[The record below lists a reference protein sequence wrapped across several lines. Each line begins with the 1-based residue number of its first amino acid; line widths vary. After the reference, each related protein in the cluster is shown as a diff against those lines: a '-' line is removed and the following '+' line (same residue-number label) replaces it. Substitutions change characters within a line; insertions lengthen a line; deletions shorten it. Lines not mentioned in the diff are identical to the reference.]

1 MTVSTQVSRNE
12 YTGNGATTQYDFT
25 FRILDKSHLLVQ
37 TLDTSESIVTLTLG
51 TDYTVT
57 GVNRYNG
64 GKVVL
69 TSALPAGYKI
79 SIERSTPVTQEASIR
94 NQGGF
99 FPEIHEDAFDKLTML
114 VQQAYGWWSGLSLRK
129 PSWLAN
135 YYDALNNRIRNL
147 RDPSQAQ
154 DAATKNYVDVQI
166 VDNTNAW
173 KAGDAVLDQKID
185 ANFRRTIRVPEPSV
199 GMLPS
204 ILARKN
210 KLIAC
215 DSNGDPIAVL
225 PESGSASEVLIELAS
240 NEIPGSSL
248 IGLKYHGTIADALV
262 DIYVDALGDFKNMQ
276 DGCTEAILAAV
287 AYWGGR
293 TDSAYVQG
301 QKKYGRIYFANGTYA
316 LEDLPLIAGWDIKL
330 DPFTLIVPHRNAKF
344 AFTTVGTKGVVPG
357 DPTWQRLMYS
367 QISGGVIGDYW
378 KETGNVP
385 VGAGGIN
392 LLNGSY
398 VRLRNI
404 AIRHIRGIAIYGG
417 ELFDSPFENV
427 SVMYCGNA
435 DPNNY
440 APCVLFDNAGG
451 HDATNACKFDKLHLE
466 ANHTG
471 GIWNKCRH
479 MVFNSLKVERD
490 EGTHVFAGCMGIIV
504 NTSTH
509 TFNRDDIP
517 QFLIKD
523 FPSNAA
529 TGESSSDS
537 RSVKFLGP
545 SLISSTTGKGW
556 YFWHTSD
563 AGKFVLEELSADGT
577 GLIFKGKRAIITGG
591 TSYDCGPVLVDAE
604 KDVVVESVSWRAI
617 RKTVAGDGTDDAI
630 IFRGANCK
638 AVGNDFTG
646 QPVDS
651 ASLAIPNGAFINSV
665 ASADSV
671 ITDNTVGG
679 YRQYG
684 IRAAINQ
691 KVRDNKIN
699 LDNNHI
705 GSLTNQSRS
714 NSTLVIDNT
723 TGFGLGTVNQSAP
736 VLAAGATQELTI
748 VGGCTDLHI
757 RVISGTT
764 AAAAK
769 VLADSSIAG
778 LGVYSQLNPSLLSFS
793 AGTPGDGMVHITKPL
808 SGYSITVANY
818 TAGNVTVVIT
828 RISAMTTQ

>member
-1 MTVSTQVSRNE
+1 MAEVPLPTPTQVPVPSTDIRNAVFAGAKLDE
-12 YTGNGATTQYDFT
+12 EVTGTGEFYTDRLGVKRLTNTGRNNQFDAAQLDRANRFEQFLLSSGYVFLGDYEDGPFQFSARNQYIRYNNQYYRLNAATDVGFT
-25 FRILDKSHLLVQ
+25 
-37 TLDTSESIVTLTLG
+37 TTG
-51 TDYTVT
+51 TDATSFVNDVT
-57 GVNRYNG
+57 HF
-64 GKVVL
+64 VL
-69 TSALPAGYKI
+69 MDGDT
-79 SIERSTPVTQEASIR
+79 
-94 NQGGF
+94 
-99 FPEIHEDAFDKLTML
+99 
-114 VQQAYGWWSGLSLRK
+114 LRQ
-129 PSWLAN
+129 
-135 YYDALNNRIRNL
+135 NL
-147 RDPSQAQ
+147 
-154 DAATKNYVDVQI
+154 
-166 VDNTNAW
+166 
-173 KAGDAVLDQKID
+173 G
-185 ANFRRTIRVPEPSV
+185 
-199 GMLPS
+199 
-204 ILARKN
+204 
-210 KLIAC
+210 
-215 DSNGDPIAVL
+215 
-225 PESGSASEVLIELAS
+225 S
-240 NEIPGSSL
+240 NELPGTGIVS
-248 IGLKYHGTIADALV
+248 LKYSGTVADALV

-287 AYWGGR
+287 AHWGGR

-301 QKKYGRIYFANGTYA
+301 QKKYGRIHFPNGTYA
-316 LEDLPLIAGWDIKL
+316 LEDLPFIAGWDYEL
-330 DPFTLIVPHRNAKF
+330 EPFTLIVPHRNAKF

-451 HDATNACKFDKLHLE
+451 HDATNACKFDRLHLE

-479 MVFNSLKVERD
+479 MIFNSMKVERD
-490 EGTHVFAGCMGIIV
+490 EGTHVLAGCLGMTFMAPGL
-504 NTSTH
+504 
-509 TFNRDDIP
+509 TFNRNDIP

-523 FPSNAA
+523 FAKDDTTAQAA
-529 TGESSSDS
+529 SDS
-537 RSVKFLGP
+537 RGVIFEAP
-545 SLISSTTGKGW
+545 NCISSSAGNGW
-556 YFWHTSD
+556 YFWHTSN
-563 AGKFVLEELSADGT
+563 AAPMEISNLFGNGT
-577 GLIFKGKRAIITGG
+577 GLIFKGKNATIHGG
-591 TSYDCGPVLVDAE
+591 TTYDCGPVLVDAE
-604 KDVVVESVSWRAI
+604 KDVSVHLVKWRAI
-617 RKTVAGDGTDDAI
+617 KKPAVGDGTDDAI
-630 IFRGANCK
+630 ILRGANCK
-638 AVGNDFTG
+638 VEQCDFAG

-651 ASLAIPNGAFINSV
+651 ASLTIPNGAFINSV

-671 ITDNTVGG
+671 IVGNTVGG

-778 LGVYSQLNPSLLSFS
+778 LGVYSQLNPVLLSFS
-793 AGTPGDGMVHITKPL
+793 AGSPGDGMVHITKPL
-808 SGYSITVANY
+808 SGASITVANY
-818 TAGNVTVVIT
+818 TAGNVTVIIT
-828 RISAMTTQ
+828 RTNVMPA

>member
-1 MTVSTQVSRNE
+1 MSTYKTKNPLGSAAVKDLYDNAENVDKFVNDRTKEELEDRLGVLRKTWHGMEMIFSRFID
-12 YTGNGATTQYDFT
+12 YITGRGEQAVAAIGWQELGNWAVGLAVDNRQ
-25 FRILDKSHLLVQ
+25 Q
-37 TLDTSESIVTLTLG
+37 IV
-51 TDYTVT
+51 Y
-57 GVNRYNG
+57 YNG
-64 GKVVL
+64 SWYKYLGELEHVIAGDSPENDGGVWSAANPTGK
-69 TSALPAGYKI
+69 
-79 SIERSTPVTQEASIR
+79 
-94 NQGGF
+94 
-99 FPEIHEDAFDKLTML
+99 
-114 VQQAYGWWSGLSLRK
+114 WSNIG
-129 PSWLAN
+129 
-135 YYDALNNRIRNL
+135 
-147 RDPSQAQ
+147 
-154 DAATKNYVDVQI
+154 DAA
-166 VDNTNAW
+166 
-173 KAGDAVLDQKID
+173 L
-185 ANFRRTIRVPEPSV
+185 R
-199 GMLPS
+199 
-204 ILARKN
+204 
-210 KLIAC
+210 
-215 DSNGDPIAVL
+215 SNLG
-225 PESGSASEVLIELAS
+225 S
-240 NEIPGSSL
+240 NELPGTGIVS
-248 IGLKYHGTIADALV
+248 LKYSGTVADALV

-276 DGCTEAILAAV
+276 DGCTEAILKAV
-287 AYWGGR
+287 AHWGGR

-301 QKKYGRIYFANGTYA
+301 QKKYGRIHFPNGTYA
-316 LEDLPLIAGWDIKL
+316 LEDLPFIAGWDYEL
-330 DPFTLIVPHRNAKF
+330 EPFTLIVPHRNAKF

-451 HDATNACKFDKLHLE
+451 HDATNACKFDRLHLE

-479 MVFNSLKVERD
+479 MIFNSMKVERD
-490 EGTHVFAGCMGIIV
+490 EGTHVLAGCLGM
-504 NTSTH
+504 
-509 TFNRDDIP
+509 TFMAPGLTYNRNDIP

-523 FPSNAA
+523 FAKDDTTAQAA
-529 TGESSSDS
+529 SDS
-537 RSVKFLGP
+537 RGVIFEAP
-545 SLISSTTGKGW
+545 NCISSSAGNGW
-556 YFWHTSD
+556 YFWHTSN
-563 AGKFVLEELSADGT
+563 AAPMEISNLFGNGT
-577 GLIFKGKRAIITGG
+577 GLIFKGKNATIHGG
-591 TSYDCGPVLVDAE
+591 TTYDCGPVLVDAE
-604 KDVVVESVSWRAI
+604 KDVSVHLVKWRAI
-617 RKTVAGDGTDDAI
+617 KKPAVGDGTDDAI
-630 IFRGANCK
+630 ILRGANCK
-638 AVGNDFTG
+638 VEQCDFAG

-671 ITDNTVGG
+671 IVGNTVGG

-684 IRAAINQ
+684 IRSAVNQ

-736 VLAAGATQELTI
+736 VIAAGATQELTI

>member
-1 MTVSTQVSRNE
+1 MSTYKTKNPLGSAAVKDLYDNAENVDKFVNDRTKEELEDRLGVLRKTWHGMEMIFSRFID
-12 YTGNGATTQYDFT
+12 YITGRGEQAVAAIGWQELGNWAVGLAVDNRQ
-25 FRILDKSHLLVQ
+25 Q
-37 TLDTSESIVTLTLG
+37 IV
-51 TDYTVT
+51 Y
-57 GVNRYNG
+57 YNG
-64 GKVVL
+64 SWYKYLGELEHVIAGDSPENDGGVWSAANPTGK
-69 TSALPAGYKI
+69 
-79 SIERSTPVTQEASIR
+79 
-94 NQGGF
+94 
-99 FPEIHEDAFDKLTML
+99 
-114 VQQAYGWWSGLSLRK
+114 WSNIG
-129 PSWLAN
+129 
-135 YYDALNNRIRNL
+135 
-147 RDPSQAQ
+147 
-154 DAATKNYVDVQI
+154 DAA
-166 VDNTNAW
+166 
-173 KAGDAVLDQKID
+173 L
-185 ANFRRTIRVPEPSV
+185 R
-199 GMLPS
+199 
-204 ILARKN
+204 
-210 KLIAC
+210 
-215 DSNGDPIAVL
+215 SNLG
-225 PESGSASEVLIELAS
+225 S
-240 NEIPGSSL
+240 NELPGTGIVS
-248 IGLKYHGTIADALV
+248 LKYSGTVADALV

-276 DGCTEAILAAV
+276 DGCTEAILKAV
-287 AYWGGR
+287 AHWGGR

-301 QKKYGRIYFANGTYA
+301 QKKYGRIHFPNGTYA
-316 LEDLPLIAGWDIKL
+316 LEDLPFIAGWDYEL
-330 DPFTLIVPHRNAKF
+330 EPFTLIVPHRNAKF

-451 HDATNACKFDKLHLE
+451 HDATNACKFDRLHLE

-479 MVFNSLKVERD
+479 MIFNSMKVERD
-490 EGTHVFAGCMGIIV
+490 EGTHVLAGCLGMTFMAPGL
-504 NTSTH
+504 
-509 TFNRDDIP
+509 TFNRNDIP

-523 FPSNAA
+523 FAKDDTTAQAA
-529 TGESSSDS
+529 SDS
-537 RSVKFLGP
+537 RGVIFEAP
-545 SLISSTTGKGW
+545 NCISSSAGNGW
-556 YFWHTSD
+556 YFWHTSN
-563 AGKFVLEELSADGT
+563 AAPMEISNLFGNGT
-577 GLIFKGKRAIITGG
+577 GLIFKGKNAIIHGG
-591 TSYDCGPVLVDAE
+591 TTYDCGPVLVDAE
-604 KDVVVESVSWRAI
+604 KDVSVHLVKWRAI
-617 RKTVAGDGTDDAI
+617 KKPAVGDGTDDAI
-630 IFRGANCK
+630 IMRGANCK
-638 AVGNDFTG
+638 VEQCDFAG

-671 ITDNTVGG
+671 IVGNTVGG

-684 IRAAINQ
+684 IRSAVNQ

-736 VLAAGATQELTI
+736 VIAAGATQELTI

-818 TAGNVTVVIT
+818 TSGNVTVVIT

>member
-1 MTVSTQVSRNE
+1 MTR
-12 YTGNGATTQYDFT
+12 
-25 FRILDKSHLLVQ
+25 
-37 TLDTSESIVTLTLG
+37 
-51 TDYTVT
+51 
-57 GVNRYNG
+57 
-64 GKVVL
+64 
-69 TSALPAGYKI
+69 
-79 SIERSTPVTQEASIR
+79 
-94 NQGGF
+94 
-99 FPEIHEDAFDKLTML
+99 
-114 VQQAYGWWSGLSLRK
+114 
-129 PSWLAN
+129 
-135 YYDALNNRIRNL
+135 
-147 RDPSQAQ
+147 
-154 DAATKNYVDVQI
+154 
-166 VDNTNAW
+166 
-173 KAGDAVLDQKID
+173 
-185 ANFRRTIRVPEPSV
+185 
-199 GMLPS
+199 
-204 ILARKN
+204 
-210 KLIAC
+210 
-215 DSNGDPIAVL
+215 L
-225 PESGSASEVLIELAS
+225 PESSQWEEEIELISRRERVSGGLDGVANRPLKKLANRTRYLKDQADKS
-240 NEIPGSSL
+240 DTSIAEKVSAVKTFDEGATLESAREEIIYGAYRLVWTGIFPKTVPVGSSPESTGG
-248 IGLKYHGTIADALV
+248 IGAGKWAYTSDAPIRRDLSSNDPKYGCVMTALPYSGTVADALQY
-262 DIYVDALGDFKNMQ
+262 IYVGALGKFNNRE
-276 DGCTEAILAAV
+276 DGCTAAILQRQEKLGAPATSIFV
-287 AYWGGR
+287 EG
-293 TDSAYVQG
+293 
-301 QKKYGRIYFANGTYA
+301 KKFYGVVEFPNGTFA
-316 LEDLPLIAGWDIKL
+316 LEDLPLKSGWLYKL
-330 DPFTLIVPHRNAKF
+330 NPFTRIVPHRNAKF

-357 DPTWQRLMYS
+357 DPTWERLMYCE
-367 QISGGVIGDYW
+367 ISGGVIGDFW
-378 KETGNVP
+378 KETGDVP
-385 VGAGGIN
+385 RGAGGIN

-404 AIRHIRGIAIYGG
+404 AIRHLRGIAIYGG

-427 SVMYCGNA
+427 SVMYCGND

-451 HDATNACKFDKLHLE
+451 HDATNACKFDSLHLE

-490 EGTHVFAGCMGIIV
+490 EGTHIFSGCMGIIV

-509 TFNRDDIP
+509 TFNRNDIP

-529 TGESSSDS
+529 TGEKASDS

-563 AGKFVLEELSADGT
+563 AGKFVLEEVSADGT

>member
-1 MTVSTQVSRNE
+1 MT
-12 YTGNGATTQYDFT
+12 
-25 FRILDKSHLLVQ
+25 
-37 TLDTSESIVTLTLG
+37 
-51 TDYTVT
+51 
-57 GVNRYNG
+57 
-64 GKVVL
+64 
-69 TSALPAGYKI
+69 ALPY
-79 SIERSTPVTQEASIR
+79 
-94 NQGGF
+94 
-99 FPEIHEDAFDKLTML
+99 
-114 VQQAYGWWSGLSLRK
+114 SG
-129 PSWLAN
+129 
-135 YYDALNNRIRNL
+135 
-147 RDPSQAQ
+147 
-154 DAATKNYVDVQI
+154 TV
-166 VDNTNAW
+166 
-173 KAGDAVLDQKID
+173 
-185 ANFRRTIRVPEPSV
+185 
-199 GMLPS
+199 
-204 ILARKN
+204 
-210 KLIAC
+210 
-215 DSNGDPIAVL
+215 
-225 PESGSASEVLIELAS
+225 
-240 NEIPGSSL
+240 
-248 IGLKYHGTIADALV
+248 ADALQY
-262 DIYVDALGDFKNMQ
+262 IYVNALGKFNNRE
-276 DGCTEAILAAV
+276 DGCTEAILERQRLLGAPTTSIFV
-287 AYWGGR
+287 EG
-293 TDSAYVQG
+293 
-301 QKKYGRIYFANGTYA
+301 KKFYGVVEFPNGTFA
-316 LEDLPLIAGWDIKL
+316 LEDLPLKSGWLYKL
-330 DPFTLIVPHRNAKF
+330 NPFTRIVPHRNAKF

-357 DPTWQRLMYS
+357 DPTWERLMYCE
-367 QISGGVIGDYW
+367 ISGGVIGDFW
-378 KETGNVP
+378 KETGDVR
-385 VGAGGIN
+385 GAGGIN

-398 VRLRNI
+398 VRLRNV
-404 AIRHIRGIAIYGG
+404 AIRHVRGTAIYGG

-427 SVMYCGNA
+427 SVMYCGND

-451 HDATNACKFDKLHLE
+451 HDATNACKFDSLHLE

-509 TFNRDDIP
+509 TFNRNDIP

-529 TGESSSDS
+529 TGERSSDS

-545 SLISSTTGKGW
+545 SLISSSTGKGW
-556 YFWHTSD
+556 YFQHTSD
-563 AGKFVLEELSADGT
+563 AGKLVLEEVSADGT

-651 ASLAIPNGAFINSV
+651 TSLAIPNGAFINSV

-684 IRAAINQ
+684 IRAAVNQ
-691 KVRDNKIN
+691 KLRDNKIN

-736 VLAAGATQELTI
+736 VLAAGATQELAI
-748 VGGCTDLHI
+748 VGDARTFP
-757 RVISGTT
+757 SG
-764 AAAAK
+764 
-769 VLADSSIAG
+769 
-778 LGVYSQLNPSLLSFS
+778 
-793 AGTPGDGMVHITKPL
+793 
-808 SGYSITVANY
+808 
-818 TAGNVTVVIT
+818 
-828 RISAMTTQ
+828 

>member
-1 MTVSTQVSRNE
+1 MANIEKLGSSSPEVLLKN
-12 YTGNGATTQYDFT
+12 ATN
-25 FRILDKSHLLVQ
+25 LDKLVNGRE
-37 TLDTSESIVTLTLG
+37 SESLPDRFGVLRKTWHGMEMIFSRFIDYITGRGEQAVAAIGWQELGNWAVGLAVDNRQQIV
-51 TDYTVT
+51 Y
-57 GVNRYNG
+57 YNG
-64 GKVVL
+64 SWYKYLGELEHFIAGDSPENDGGVWSAANPTGK
-69 TSALPAGYKI
+69 
-79 SIERSTPVTQEASIR
+79 
-94 NQGGF
+94 
-99 FPEIHEDAFDKLTML
+99 
-114 VQQAYGWWSGLSLRK
+114 WSNIG
-129 PSWLAN
+129 
-135 YYDALNNRIRNL
+135 
-147 RDPSQAQ
+147 
-154 DAATKNYVDVQI
+154 DAA
-166 VDNTNAW
+166 
-173 KAGDAVLDQKID
+173 L
-185 ANFRRTIRVPEPSV
+185 R
-199 GMLPS
+199 
-204 ILARKN
+204 
-210 KLIAC
+210 
-215 DSNGDPIAVL
+215 SNLG
-225 PESGSASEVLIELAS
+225 S
-240 NEIPGSSL
+240 NELPGTGIVS
-248 IGLKYHGTIADALV
+248 LKYSGTVADALV

-276 DGCTEAILAAV
+276 DGCTEAILKAV
-287 AYWGGR
+287 AHWGGR

-301 QKKYGRIYFANGTYA
+301 QKKYGRIHFPNGTYA
-316 LEDLPLIAGWDIKL
+316 LEDLPFIAGWDYEL
-330 DPFTLIVPHRNAKF
+330 EPFTLIVPHRNAKF

-451 HDATNACKFDKLHLE
+451 HDATNACKFDRLHLE

-479 MVFNSLKVERD
+479 MIFNSMKVERD
-490 EGTHVFAGCMGIIV
+490 EGTHVLAGCLGMTFMAPGL
-504 NTSTH
+504 
-509 TFNRDDIP
+509 TFNRNDIP

-523 FPSNAA
+523 FAKDDTTAQAA
-529 TGESSSDS
+529 SDS
-537 RSVKFLGP
+537 RGVIFEAP
-545 SLISSTTGKGW
+545 NCISSSAGNGW
-556 YFWHTSD
+556 YFWHTSN
-563 AGKFVLEELSADGT
+563 AAPMEISNLFGNGT
-577 GLIFKGKRAIITGG
+577 GLIFKGKNATIHGG
-591 TSYDCGPVLVDAE
+591 TTYDCGPVLVDAE
-604 KDVVVESVSWRAI
+604 KDVSVHLVKWRAI
-617 RKTVAGDGTDDAI
+617 KKPAVGDGTDDAI
-630 IFRGANCK
+630 ILRGANCK
-638 AVGNDFTG
+638 VEQCDFAG

-671 ITDNTVGG
+671 IVGNTVGG

-684 IRAAINQ
+684 IRSAVNQ

-736 VLAAGATQELTI
+736 VIAAGATQELTI

-818 TAGNVTVVIT
+818 TSGNVTVVIT

>member
-1 MTVSTQVSRNE
+1 MST
-12 YTGNGATTQYDFT
+12 YKTGNPLGSAAVKDLFDNAENLDFALNSLTALIWTDRLGKVRPSFFGMETSFLSQMASQESRFTSQLADQDTRFDTFIASSGYD
-25 FRILDKSHLLVQ
+25 
-37 TLDTSESIVTLTLG
+37 IVG
-51 TDYTVT
+51 DYTVGT
-57 GVNRYNG
+57 IPEGNPLTITEYNQLIRYNNE
-64 GKVVL
+64 L
-69 TSALPAGYKI
+69 Y
-79 SIERSTPVTQEASIR
+79 
-94 NQGGF
+94 
-99 FPEIHEDAFDKLTML
+99 KLT
-114 VQQAYGWWSGLSLRK
+114 AATDIPFTASGKTDETWTATDSAHFV
-129 PSWLAN
+129 SVG
-135 YYDALNNRIRNL
+135 
-147 RDPSQAQ
+147 
-154 DAATKNYVDVQI
+154 DAALRQNL
-166 VDNTNAW
+166 
-173 KAGDAVLDQKID
+173 G
-185 ANFRRTIRVPEPSV
+185 
-199 GMLPS
+199 
-204 ILARKN
+204 
-210 KLIAC
+210 
-215 DSNGDPIAVL
+215 
-225 PESGSASEVLIELAS
+225 S
-240 NEIPGSSL
+240 NELPGTGIVS
-248 IGLKYHGTIADALV
+248 LKYSGTVADALV
-262 DIYVDALGDFKNMQ
+262 DIYVDALGDFKNIQ

-293 TDSAYVQG
+293 TDSAYVEG
-301 QKKYGRIYFANGTYA
+301 QKKYGRIYFSNGTYA
-316 LEDLPLIAGWDIKL
+316 LEDLPIIAGWDIKL

-451 HDATNACKFDKLHLE
+451 HDATNACKFDRLHLE

-479 MVFNSLKVERD
+479 MIFNSMKVERD
-490 EGTHVFAGCMGIIV
+490 EGTHVLAGCLGMTFMAPGL
-504 NTSTH
+504 
-509 TFNRDDIP
+509 TFNRNDIP

-523 FPSNAA
+523 FAKDDTTEQAASDSRGVIFESPSCISSSAGNGWYFYHTSNAA
-529 TGESSSDS
+529 PME
-537 RSVKFLGP
+537 
-545 SLISSTTGKGW
+545 ISNLFGN
-556 YFWHTSD
+556 
-563 AGKFVLEELSADGT
+563 GT
-577 GLIFKGKRAIITGG
+577 GLIFKGKNATIHGG
-591 TSYDCGPVLVDAE
+591 TTYDCGPVLVDAE
-604 KDVVVESVSWRAI
+604 KDVAVYLVKWRAI
-617 RKTVAGDGTDDAI
+617 KKTAVGDGTDDAI
-630 IFRGANCK
+630 ILRGANCK
-638 AVGNDFTG
+638 VVSCDFTG

-651 ASLAIPNGAFINSV
+651 ASLAIPNGAFINT
-665 ASADSV
+665 AATADSV
-671 ITDNTVGG
+671 VTDNTVGG

-684 IRAAINQ
+684 IRASLNQ

-705 GSLTNQSRS
+705 GSLTNQARS

-736 VLAAGATQELTI
+736 VMAAGATQELTI

>member
-1 MTVSTQVSRNE
+1 MANIEKLGSSSPEVLLKN
-12 YTGNGATTQYDFT
+12 ATN
-25 FRILDKSHLLVQ
+25 LDKLVNGRE
-37 TLDTSESIVTLTLG
+37 SESLPDRFGVLRKTWHGMEMIFSRFIDYITGRGEQAVAAIGWQELGNWAVGLAVDNRQQIV
-51 TDYTVT
+51 Y
-57 GVNRYNG
+57 YNG
-64 GKVVL
+64 SWYKYLGELEHVIAGDSPENDGGVWSAANPTGK
-69 TSALPAGYKI
+69 
-79 SIERSTPVTQEASIR
+79 
-94 NQGGF
+94 
-99 FPEIHEDAFDKLTML
+99 
-114 VQQAYGWWSGLSLRK
+114 WSNIG
-129 PSWLAN
+129 
-135 YYDALNNRIRNL
+135 
-147 RDPSQAQ
+147 
-154 DAATKNYVDVQI
+154 DAA
-166 VDNTNAW
+166 
-173 KAGDAVLDQKID
+173 L
-185 ANFRRTIRVPEPSV
+185 R
-199 GMLPS
+199 
-204 ILARKN
+204 
-210 KLIAC
+210 
-215 DSNGDPIAVL
+215 SNLG
-225 PESGSASEVLIELAS
+225 S
-240 NEIPGSSL
+240 NELPGTGIVS
-248 IGLKYHGTIADALV
+248 LKYSGTVADALV

-276 DGCTEAILAAV
+276 DGCTEAILKAV
-287 AYWGGR
+287 AHWGGR

-301 QKKYGRIYFANGTYA
+301 QKKYGRIHFPNGTYA
-316 LEDLPLIAGWDIKL
+316 LEDLPFIAGWDYEL
-330 DPFTLIVPHRNAKF
+330 EPFTLIVPHRNAKF

-451 HDATNACKFDKLHLE
+451 HDATNACKFDRLHLE

-479 MVFNSLKVERD
+479 MIFNSMKVERD
-490 EGTHVFAGCMGIIV
+490 EGTHVLAGCLGMTFMAPGL
-504 NTSTH
+504 
-509 TFNRDDIP
+509 TFNRNDIP

-523 FPSNAA
+523 FAKDDTTAQAA
-529 TGESSSDS
+529 SDS
-537 RSVKFLGP
+537 RGVIFEAP
-545 SLISSTTGKGW
+545 NCISSSAGNGW
-556 YFWHTSD
+556 YFWHTSN
-563 AGKFVLEELSADGT
+563 AAPMEISNLFGNGT
-577 GLIFKGKRAIITGG
+577 GLIFKGKNATIHGG
-591 TSYDCGPVLVDAE
+591 TTYDCGPVLVDAE
-604 KDVVVESVSWRAI
+604 KDVSVHLVKWRAI
-617 RKTVAGDGTDDAI
+617 KKPAVGDGTDDAI
-630 IFRGANCK
+630 ILRGANCK
-638 AVGNDFTG
+638 VEQCDFAG

-671 ITDNTVGG
+671 IVGNTVGG

-684 IRAAINQ
+684 IRSAVNQ

-736 VLAAGATQELTI
+736 VIAAGATQELTI

-818 TAGNVTVVIT
+818 TSGNVTVVIT

>member
-1 MTVSTQVSRNE
+1 MAEVPLPTPTQVPVPSTDIRNAVFAGAKLDE
-12 YTGNGATTQYDFT
+12 EVTGTGEFYTDRLGVKRLTNTGRNNQFEAAQLDRANRFEQFLLSSGYVFLGDYEDGPFQFSARNQYIRYDNQYYRLNAVTDVGYTTT
-25 FRILDKSHLLVQ
+25 
-37 TLDTSESIVTLTLG
+37 G
-51 TDYTVT
+51 TDATSFANDVT
-57 GVNRYNG
+57 HF
-64 GKVVL
+64 VL
-69 TSALPAGYKI
+69 MDGDT
-79 SIERSTPVTQEASIR
+79 
-94 NQGGF
+94 
-99 FPEIHEDAFDKLTML
+99 
-114 VQQAYGWWSGLSLRK
+114 LRQ
-129 PSWLAN
+129 
-135 YYDALNNRIRNL
+135 NL
-147 RDPSQAQ
+147 
-154 DAATKNYVDVQI
+154 
-166 VDNTNAW
+166 
-173 KAGDAVLDQKID
+173 G
-185 ANFRRTIRVPEPSV
+185 
-199 GMLPS
+199 
-204 ILARKN
+204 
-210 KLIAC
+210 
-215 DSNGDPIAVL
+215 
-225 PESGSASEVLIELAS
+225 S
-240 NEIPGSSL
+240 NELPGTGIVS
-248 IGLKYHGTIADALV
+248 LKYSGTVADALV

-301 QKKYGRIYFANGTYA
+301 QKKYGRIHFPNGTYA
-316 LEDLPLIAGWDIKL
+316 LEDLPFIAGWDYEL
-330 DPFTLIVPHRNAKF
+330 EPFTLIVPHRNAKF

-451 HDATNACKFDKLHLE
+451 HDATNACKFDRLHLE

-479 MVFNSLKVERD
+479 MIFNSMKVERD
-490 EGTHVFAGCMGIIV
+490 EGTHVLAGCLGMTFMAPGL
-504 NTSTH
+504 
-509 TFNRDDIP
+509 TFNRNDIP

-523 FPSNAA
+523 FAKDDTTAQAA
-529 TGESSSDS
+529 SDS
-537 RSVKFLGP
+537 RGVIFEAP
-545 SLISSTTGKGW
+545 NCISSSAGNGW
-556 YFWHTSD
+556 YFWHTSN
-563 AGKFVLEELSADGT
+563 AAPMEISNLFGNGT
-577 GLIFKGKRAIITGG
+577 GLIFKGKNATIHGG
-591 TSYDCGPVLVDAE
+591 TTYDCGPVLVDAE
-604 KDVVVESVSWRAI
+604 KDVSVHLVKWRAI
-617 RKTVAGDGTDDAI
+617 KKPAVGDGTDDAI
-630 IFRGANCK
+630 ILRGANCK
-638 AVGNDFTG
+638 VEQCDFAG

-671 ITDNTVGG
+671 IVGNTVGG

-684 IRAAINQ
+684 IRSAVNQ

-736 VLAAGATQELTI
+736 VIAAGATQELTI

>member
-1 MTVSTQVSRNE
+1 M
-12 YTGNGATTQYDFT
+12 
-25 FRILDKSHLLVQ
+25 
-37 TLDTSESIVTLTLG
+37 
-51 TDYTVT
+51 
-57 GVNRYNG
+57 
-64 GKVVL
+64 
-69 TSALPAGYKI
+69 
-79 SIERSTPVTQEASIR
+79 
-94 NQGGF
+94 
-99 FPEIHEDAFDKLTML
+99 
-114 VQQAYGWWSGLSLRK
+114 
-129 PSWLAN
+129 
-135 YYDALNNRIRNL
+135 
-147 RDPSQAQ
+147 
-154 DAATKNYVDVQI
+154 
-166 VDNTNAW
+166 
-173 KAGDAVLDQKID
+173 
-185 ANFRRTIRVPEPSV
+185 
-199 GMLPS
+199 
-204 ILARKN
+204 
-210 KLIAC
+210 
-215 DSNGDPIAVL
+215 
-225 PESGSASEVLIELAS
+225 
-240 NEIPGSSL
+240 
-248 IGLKYHGTIADALV
+248 V

-276 DGCTEAILAAV
+276 DGCTEAILKAV
-287 AYWGGR
+287 AHWGGR

-301 QKKYGRIYFANGTYA
+301 QKKYGRIHFPNGTYA
-316 LEDLPLIAGWDIKL
+316 LEDLPFIAGWDYEL
-330 DPFTLIVPHRNAKF
+330 EPFTLIVPHRNAKF

-451 HDATNACKFDKLHLE
+451 HDATNACKFDRLHLE

-479 MVFNSLKVERD
+479 MIFNSMKVERD
-490 EGTHVFAGCMGIIV
+490 EGTHVLAGCLGMTFMAPGL
-504 NTSTH
+504 
-509 TFNRDDIP
+509 TFNRNDIP

-523 FPSNAA
+523 FAKDDTTAQAA
-529 TGESSSDS
+529 SDS
-537 RSVKFLGP
+537 RGVIFEAP
-545 SLISSTTGKGW
+545 NCISSSAGNGW
-556 YFWHTSD
+556 YFWHTSN
-563 AGKFVLEELSADGT
+563 AAPMEISNLFGNGT
-577 GLIFKGKRAIITGG
+577 GLIFKGKNATIHGG
-591 TSYDCGPVLVDAE
+591 TTYDCGPVLVDAE
-604 KDVVVESVSWRAI
+604 KDVSVHLVKWRAI
-617 RKTVAGDGTDDAI
+617 KKPAVGDGTDDAI
-630 IFRGANCK
+630 ILRGANCK
-638 AVGNDFTG
+638 VEQCDFAG

-671 ITDNTVGG
+671 IVGNTVGG

-684 IRAAINQ
+684 IRSAVNQ

-723 TGFGLGTVNQSAP
+723 AGFGLGTVNQSAP
-736 VLAAGATQELTI
+736 VIAAGATQELTI

-818 TAGNVTVVIT
+818 TSGNVTVVIT

>member
-1 MTVSTQVSRNE
+1 MSTYKTKNPLGSAAVKDLYDNAENVDKFVNDRTKEELEDRLGVLRKTWHGMEMIFSRFID
-12 YTGNGATTQYDFT
+12 YITGRGEQAVAAIGWQELGNWAVGLAVDNRQ
-25 FRILDKSHLLVQ
+25 Q
-37 TLDTSESIVTLTLG
+37 IV
-51 TDYTVT
+51 Y
-57 GVNRYNG
+57 YNG
-64 GKVVL
+64 SWYKYLGELEHVIAGDSPENDGGVWSAANPTGK
-69 TSALPAGYKI
+69 
-79 SIERSTPVTQEASIR
+79 
-94 NQGGF
+94 
-99 FPEIHEDAFDKLTML
+99 
-114 VQQAYGWWSGLSLRK
+114 WSNIG
-129 PSWLAN
+129 
-135 YYDALNNRIRNL
+135 
-147 RDPSQAQ
+147 
-154 DAATKNYVDVQI
+154 DAA
-166 VDNTNAW
+166 
-173 KAGDAVLDQKID
+173 L
-185 ANFRRTIRVPEPSV
+185 R
-199 GMLPS
+199 
-204 ILARKN
+204 
-210 KLIAC
+210 
-215 DSNGDPIAVL
+215 SNLG
-225 PESGSASEVLIELAS
+225 S
-240 NEIPGSSL
+240 NELPGTGIVS
-248 IGLKYHGTIADALV
+248 LKYSGTVADALV

-276 DGCTEAILAAV
+276 DGCTEAILKAV
-287 AYWGGR
+287 AHWGGR

-301 QKKYGRIYFANGTYA
+301 QKKYGRIHFPNGTYA
-316 LEDLPLIAGWDIKL
+316 LEDLPFIAGWDYEL
-330 DPFTLIVPHRNAKF
+330 EPFTLIVPHRNAKF

-451 HDATNACKFDKLHLE
+451 HDATNACKFDRLHLE

-479 MVFNSLKVERD
+479 MIFNSMKVERD
-490 EGTHVFAGCMGIIV
+490 EGTHVLAGCLGMTFMAPGL
-504 NTSTH
+504 
-509 TFNRDDIP
+509 TFNRNDIP

-523 FPSNAA
+523 FAKDDTTAQAA
-529 TGESSSDS
+529 SDS
-537 RSVKFLGP
+537 RGVIFEAP
-545 SLISSTTGKGW
+545 NCISSSAGNGW
-556 YFWHTSD
+556 YFWHTSN
-563 AGKFVLEELSADGT
+563 AAPMEISNLFGNGT
-577 GLIFKGKRAIITGG
+577 GLIFKGKNATIHGG
-591 TSYDCGPVLVDAE
+591 TTYDCGPVLVDAE
-604 KDVVVESVSWRAI
+604 KDVSVHLVKWRAI
-617 RKTVAGDGTDDAI
+617 KKPAVGDGTDDAI
-630 IFRGANCK
+630 ILRGANCK
-638 AVGNDFTG
+638 VEQCDFAG

-671 ITDNTVGG
+671 IVGNTVGG

-684 IRAAINQ
+684 IRSAVNQ

-736 VLAAGATQELTI
+736 VIAAGATQELTI

>member
-1 MTVSTQVSRNE
+1 MSTYKTKNPLGSAAVKDLYDNAENVDKFVNDRTKEELEDRLGVLRKTWHGMEMIFSRFID
-12 YTGNGATTQYDFT
+12 YITGRGEQAVAAIGWQELGNWAVGLAVDNRQ
-25 FRILDKSHLLVQ
+25 Q
-37 TLDTSESIVTLTLG
+37 IV
-51 TDYTVT
+51 Y
-57 GVNRYNG
+57 YNG
-64 GKVVL
+64 SWYKYLGELEHVIAGDSPENDGGVWSAANPTGK
-69 TSALPAGYKI
+69 
-79 SIERSTPVTQEASIR
+79 
-94 NQGGF
+94 
-99 FPEIHEDAFDKLTML
+99 
-114 VQQAYGWWSGLSLRK
+114 WSNIG
-129 PSWLAN
+129 
-135 YYDALNNRIRNL
+135 
-147 RDPSQAQ
+147 
-154 DAATKNYVDVQI
+154 DAA
-166 VDNTNAW
+166 
-173 KAGDAVLDQKID
+173 L
-185 ANFRRTIRVPEPSV
+185 R
-199 GMLPS
+199 
-204 ILARKN
+204 
-210 KLIAC
+210 
-215 DSNGDPIAVL
+215 SNLG
-225 PESGSASEVLIELAS
+225 S
-240 NEIPGSSL
+240 NELPGTGIVS
-248 IGLKYHGTIADALV
+248 LKYSGTVADALV

-287 AYWGGR
+287 AHWGGR

-301 QKKYGRIYFANGTYA
+301 QKKYGRIHFPNGTYA
-316 LEDLPLIAGWDIKL
+316 LEDLPFIAGWDYEL
-330 DPFTLIVPHRNAKF
+330 EPFTLIVPHRNAKF
-344 AFTTVGTKGVVPG
+344 AFTTIGTKGVVPG

-451 HDATNACKFDKLHLE
+451 HDATNACKFDRLHLE

-479 MVFNSLKVERD
+479 MIFNSMKVERD
-490 EGTHVFAGCMGIIV
+490 EGTHVLAGCLGMTFMAPGL
-504 NTSTH
+504 
-509 TFNRDDIP
+509 TFNRNDIP

-523 FPSNAA
+523 FAKDDTTAQAA
-529 TGESSSDS
+529 SDS
-537 RSVKFLGP
+537 RGVIFEAP
-545 SLISSTTGKGW
+545 NCISSSAGNGW
-556 YFWHTSD
+556 YFWHTSN
-563 AGKFVLEELSADGT
+563 AAPMEISNLFGNGT
-577 GLIFKGKRAIITGG
+577 GLIFKGKNATIHGG
-591 TSYDCGPVLVDAE
+591 TTYDCGPVLVDAE
-604 KDVVVESVSWRAI
+604 KDVSVHLVKWRAI
-617 RKTVAGDGTDDAI
+617 KKPAVGDGTDDAI
-630 IFRGANCK
+630 ILRGANCK
-638 AVGNDFTG
+638 VEQCDFAG

-671 ITDNTVGG
+671 IVGNTVGG

-684 IRAAINQ
+684 IRSAVNQ

-736 VLAAGATQELTI
+736 VIAAGATQELTI

>member
-1 MTVSTQVSRNE
+1 MTR
-12 YTGNGATTQYDFT
+12 
-25 FRILDKSHLLVQ
+25 
-37 TLDTSESIVTLTLG
+37 
-51 TDYTVT
+51 
-57 GVNRYNG
+57 
-64 GKVVL
+64 
-69 TSALPAGYKI
+69 
-79 SIERSTPVTQEASIR
+79 
-94 NQGGF
+94 
-99 FPEIHEDAFDKLTML
+99 
-114 VQQAYGWWSGLSLRK
+114 
-129 PSWLAN
+129 
-135 YYDALNNRIRNL
+135 
-147 RDPSQAQ
+147 
-154 DAATKNYVDVQI
+154 
-166 VDNTNAW
+166 
-173 KAGDAVLDQKID
+173 
-185 ANFRRTIRVPEPSV
+185 
-199 GMLPS
+199 
-204 ILARKN
+204 
-210 KLIAC
+210 
-215 DSNGDPIAVL
+215 L
-225 PESGSASEVLIELAS
+225 PESSQWEEEIELISRRERVSGGLDGVANRPLKKLANRTRYLKDQADKS
-240 NEIPGSSL
+240 DTSIAEKVSAVKTFDEGATLESAREEIIYGAYRLVWTGIFPKTVPVGSSPESTGG
-248 IGLKYHGTIADALV
+248 IGAGKWAYTSDAPIRRDLSSNDPKYGCVMTALPYSGTVADALQY
-262 DIYVDALGDFKNMQ
+262 IYVGALGKFNNRE
-276 DGCTEAILAAV
+276 DGCTAAILQRQEKLGAPATSIFV
-287 AYWGGR
+287 EGKEY
-293 TDSAYVQG
+293 
-301 QKKYGRIYFANGTYA
+301 YGVVEFPNGTFA
-316 LEDLPLIAGWDIKL
+316 LEDLPLKSGWLYKL
-330 DPFTLIVPHRNAKF
+330 NPFTRIVPHRNAKF
-344 AFTTVGTKGVVPG
+344 ALTTVGTKGVVPS
-357 DPTWQRLMYS
+357 DPTWDRLMYCE
-367 QISGGVIGDYW
+367 ISGGVIGDFW
-378 KETGNVP
+378 KETGDVP
-385 VGAGGIN
+385 RGAGGIN

-404 AIRHIRGIAIYGG
+404 AIRHVRGTAIYGG

-427 SVMYCGNA
+427 SVMYCGND
-435 DPNNY
+435 DPTNY

-451 HDATNACKFDKLHLE
+451 HDATNACKFDSLHLE

-509 TFNRDDIP
+509 TFNRNDIP

-529 TGESSSDS
+529 TGEKSSDS

-545 SLISSTTGKGW
+545 SLISSTAGKGW

-563 AGKFVLEELSADGT
+563 AGKFVLEEVSADGT

-684 IRAAINQ
+684 IRAAVNQ
-691 KVRDNKIN
+691 KLRDNKIN
-699 LDNNHI
+699 TDNNHI

-723 TGFGLGTVNQSAP
+723 TGFGIGTVNQSAP

-748 VGGCTDLHI
+748 VGGCTDLLI

-778 LGVYSQLNPSLLSFS
+778 LGVYSQLNPALLSFS
-793 AGTPGDGMVHITKPL
+793 AGSPGDGMVHITKPL
-808 SGYSITVANY
+808 SGYSITIANY

>member
-1 MTVSTQVSRNE
+1 MAEVPLPTPTQVPVPSTDIRNAVFAGAKLDE
-12 YTGNGATTQYDFT
+12 EVTGTGEFYTDRLGVKRLTNTGRNNQFDAAQLDRANRFEQFLLSSGYVFLGDYEDGPFHFSARNQYIRYDNQYYRLNAATDVGFT
-25 FRILDKSHLLVQ
+25 
-37 TLDTSESIVTLTLG
+37 TTG
-51 TDYTVT
+51 TDATSFANDVT
-57 GVNRYNG
+57 HF
-64 GKVVL
+64 VL
-69 TSALPAGYKI
+69 MDGDT
-79 SIERSTPVTQEASIR
+79 
-94 NQGGF
+94 
-99 FPEIHEDAFDKLTML
+99 
-114 VQQAYGWWSGLSLRK
+114 LRQ
-129 PSWLAN
+129 
-135 YYDALNNRIRNL
+135 NL
-147 RDPSQAQ
+147 
-154 DAATKNYVDVQI
+154 
-166 VDNTNAW
+166 
-173 KAGDAVLDQKID
+173 G
-185 ANFRRTIRVPEPSV
+185 
-199 GMLPS
+199 
-204 ILARKN
+204 
-210 KLIAC
+210 
-215 DSNGDPIAVL
+215 
-225 PESGSASEVLIELAS
+225 S
-240 NEIPGSSL
+240 NELPGTGIVS
-248 IGLKYHGTIADALV
+248 LKYSGTVADALV

-276 DGCTEAILAAV
+276 DGCTEAILKAV
-287 AYWGGR
+287 AHWGGR

-301 QKKYGRIYFANGTYA
+301 QKKYGRIHFPNGTYA
-316 LEDLPLIAGWDIKL
+316 LEDLPFIAGWDYEL
-330 DPFTLIVPHRNAKF
+330 EPFTLIVPHRNAKF

-451 HDATNACKFDKLHLE
+451 HDATNACKFDRLHLE

-479 MVFNSLKVERD
+479 MIFNSMKVERD
-490 EGTHVFAGCMGIIV
+490 EGTHVLAGCLGMTFMAPGL
-504 NTSTH
+504 
-509 TFNRDDIP
+509 TFNRNDIP

-523 FPSNAA
+523 FAKDDTTAQAA
-529 TGESSSDS
+529 SDS
-537 RSVKFLGP
+537 RGVIFEAP
-545 SLISSTTGKGW
+545 NCISSSAGNGW
-556 YFWHTSD
+556 YFWHTSN
-563 AGKFVLEELSADGT
+563 AAPMEISNLFGNGT
-577 GLIFKGKRAIITGG
+577 GLIFKGKNATIHGG
-591 TSYDCGPVLVDAE
+591 TTYDCGPVLVDAE
-604 KDVVVESVSWRAI
+604 KDVSVHLVKWRAI
-617 RKTVAGDGTDDAI
+617 KKPAVGDGTDDAI
-630 IFRGANCK
+630 ILRGANCK
-638 AVGNDFTG
+638 VEQCDFAG

-671 ITDNTVGG
+671 IVGNTVGG

-684 IRAAINQ
+684 IRSAVNQ

-736 VLAAGATQELTI
+736 VIAAGATQELTI

-818 TAGNVTVVIT
+818 TSGNVTVVIT

>member
-1 MTVSTQVSRNE
+1 MTR
-12 YTGNGATTQYDFT
+12 
-25 FRILDKSHLLVQ
+25 
-37 TLDTSESIVTLTLG
+37 
-51 TDYTVT
+51 
-57 GVNRYNG
+57 
-64 GKVVL
+64 
-69 TSALPAGYKI
+69 
-79 SIERSTPVTQEASIR
+79 
-94 NQGGF
+94 
-99 FPEIHEDAFDKLTML
+99 
-114 VQQAYGWWSGLSLRK
+114 
-129 PSWLAN
+129 
-135 YYDALNNRIRNL
+135 
-147 RDPSQAQ
+147 
-154 DAATKNYVDVQI
+154 
-166 VDNTNAW
+166 
-173 KAGDAVLDQKID
+173 
-185 ANFRRTIRVPEPSV
+185 
-199 GMLPS
+199 
-204 ILARKN
+204 
-210 KLIAC
+210 
-215 DSNGDPIAVL
+215 L
-225 PESGSASEVLIELAS
+225 PESSLWEDEIELISRRERVSGGLDGVANRPLKKLANRTRYLKNLAEKS
-240 NEIPGSSL
+240 DMSIAEKVSAVKTFDEGATLESAREEIMYGAYRLVWTGIFPKTVPVGSSPESTGGIGAGKWAYTSDAL
-248 IGLKYHGTIADALV
+248 IRRDLSSNDPKYGCLMTALPYSGTVADALQY
-262 DIYVDALGDFKNMQ
+262 IYVGALGKFNNRE
-276 DGCTEAILAAV
+276 DGCTEAILQRQEKLGAPATSIFV
-287 AYWGGR
+287 EGKEY
-293 TDSAYVQG
+293 
-301 QKKYGRIYFANGTYA
+301 YGVVEFPNGTFA
-316 LEDLPLIAGWDIKL
+316 LEDLPLKSGWLYKL
-330 DPFTLIVPHRNAKF
+330 NPFTRIVPHRNAKF
-344 AFTTVGTKGVVPG
+344 ALTTVGTKGVVPG
-357 DPTWQRLMYS
+357 DPTWDRLMYCE
-367 QISGGVIGDYW
+367 ISGGVIGDFW
-378 KETGNVP
+378 KETGDVP
-385 VGAGGIN
+385 RGAGGIN

-404 AIRHIRGIAIYGG
+404 AIRHVRGIAIYGG

-427 SVMYCGNA
+427 SVMYCGND

-451 HDATNACKFDKLHLE
+451 HDATNACKFDSLHLE

-490 EGTHVFAGCMGIIV
+490 EGTHIFSGCMGIIV
-504 NTSTH
+504 NASTH
-509 TFNRDDIP
+509 TFNRNDIP

-523 FPSNAA
+523 FPSNVA
-529 TGESSSDS
+529 TGEKSSDS

-545 SLISSTTGKGW
+545 SLISSTAGKGW

-563 AGKFVLEELSADGT
+563 AGKFVLEEVSADGT

-699 LDNNHI
+699 MDNNHI

>member
-1 MTVSTQVSRNE
+1 MSTYKTKNPLGSAAVKDLYDNAENVDKFVNDRTKEELEDRLGVLRKTWHGMEMIFSRFID
-12 YTGNGATTQYDFT
+12 YITGRGEQAVAAIGWQELGNWAVG
-25 FRILDKSHLLVQ
+25 LVVDNRQ
-37 TLDTSESIVTLTLG
+37 QIV
-51 TDYTVT
+51 Y
-57 GVNRYNG
+57 YNG
-64 GKVVL
+64 SWYKYLGELEHVIAGDSPENDGGVWSAANPTGK
-69 TSALPAGYKI
+69 
-79 SIERSTPVTQEASIR
+79 
-94 NQGGF
+94 
-99 FPEIHEDAFDKLTML
+99 
-114 VQQAYGWWSGLSLRK
+114 WSNIG
-129 PSWLAN
+129 
-135 YYDALNNRIRNL
+135 
-147 RDPSQAQ
+147 
-154 DAATKNYVDVQI
+154 DAA
-166 VDNTNAW
+166 
-173 KAGDAVLDQKID
+173 L
-185 ANFRRTIRVPEPSV
+185 R
-199 GMLPS
+199 
-204 ILARKN
+204 
-210 KLIAC
+210 
-215 DSNGDPIAVL
+215 SNLG
-225 PESGSASEVLIELAS
+225 S
-240 NEIPGSSL
+240 NELPGTGIVS
-248 IGLKYHGTIADALV
+248 LKYSGTVADALV

-276 DGCTEAILAAV
+276 DGCTEAILKAV
-287 AYWGGR
+287 AHWGGR

-301 QKKYGRIYFANGTYA
+301 QKKYGRIHFPNGTYA
-316 LEDLPLIAGWDIKL
+316 LEDLPFIAGWDYEL
-330 DPFTLIVPHRNAKF
+330 EPFTLIVPHRNAKF

-451 HDATNACKFDKLHLE
+451 HDATNACKFDRLHLE

-479 MVFNSLKVERD
+479 MIFNSMKVERD
-490 EGTHVFAGCMGIIV
+490 EGTHVLAGCLGMTFMAPGL
-504 NTSTH
+504 
-509 TFNRDDIP
+509 TFNRNDIP

-523 FPSNAA
+523 FAKDDTTAQAA
-529 TGESSSDS
+529 SDS
-537 RSVKFLGP
+537 RGVIFEAP
-545 SLISSTTGKGW
+545 NCISSSAGNGW
-556 YFWHTSD
+556 YFWHTSN
-563 AGKFVLEELSADGT
+563 AAPMEISNLFGNGT
-577 GLIFKGKRAIITGG
+577 GLIFKGKNATIHGG
-591 TSYDCGPVLVDAE
+591 TTYDCGPVLVDAE
-604 KDVVVESVSWRAI
+604 KDVSVHLVKWRAI
-617 RKTVAGDGTDDAI
+617 KKPAVGDGTDDAI
-630 IFRGANCK
+630 ILRGANCK
-638 AVGNDFTG
+638 VEQCDFAG

-671 ITDNTVGG
+671 IVGNTVGG

-684 IRAAINQ
+684 IRSAVNQ

-736 VLAAGATQELTI
+736 VIAAGATQELTI

-818 TAGNVTVVIT
+818 TSGNVTVVIT

>member
-1 MTVSTQVSRNE
+1 MSTYKTKNPLGSAAVKDLYDNAENVDKFVNDRTKEELEDRLGVLRKTWHGMEMIFSRFID
-12 YTGNGATTQYDFT
+12 YITGRGEQAVAAIGWQELGNWAVGLAVDNRQ
-25 FRILDKSHLLVQ
+25 Q
-37 TLDTSESIVTLTLG
+37 IV
-51 TDYTVT
+51 Y
-57 GVNRYNG
+57 YNG
-64 GKVVL
+64 SWYKYLGELEHVIAGDSPENDGGVWSAANPTGK
-69 TSALPAGYKI
+69 
-79 SIERSTPVTQEASIR
+79 
-94 NQGGF
+94 
-99 FPEIHEDAFDKLTML
+99 
-114 VQQAYGWWSGLSLRK
+114 WSNIG
-129 PSWLAN
+129 
-135 YYDALNNRIRNL
+135 
-147 RDPSQAQ
+147 
-154 DAATKNYVDVQI
+154 DAA
-166 VDNTNAW
+166 
-173 KAGDAVLDQKID
+173 L
-185 ANFRRTIRVPEPSV
+185 R
-199 GMLPS
+199 
-204 ILARKN
+204 
-210 KLIAC
+210 
-215 DSNGDPIAVL
+215 SNLG
-225 PESGSASEVLIELAS
+225 S
-240 NEIPGSSL
+240 NELPGTGIVS
-248 IGLKYHGTIADALV
+248 LKYSGTVADALV

-276 DGCTEAILAAV
+276 DGCTEAILKAV
-287 AYWGGR
+287 AHWGGR

-301 QKKYGRIYFANGTYA
+301 QKKYGRIHFPNGTYA
-316 LEDLPLIAGWDIKL
+316 LEDLPFIAGWDYEL
-330 DPFTLIVPHRNAKF
+330 EPFTLIVPHRNAKF

-367 QISGGVIGDYW
+367 HISGGVIGDYW

-451 HDATNACKFDKLHLE
+451 HDATNACKFDRLHLE

-479 MVFNSLKVERD
+479 MIFNSMKVERD
-490 EGTHVFAGCMGIIV
+490 EGTHVLAGCLGMTFMAPGL
-504 NTSTH
+504 
-509 TFNRDDIP
+509 TFNRNDIP

-523 FPSNAA
+523 FAKDDTTAQAA
-529 TGESSSDS
+529 SDS
-537 RSVKFLGP
+537 RGVIFEAP
-545 SLISSTTGKGW
+545 NCISSSAGNGW
-556 YFWHTSD
+556 YFWHTSN
-563 AGKFVLEELSADGT
+563 AAPMEISNLFGNGT
-577 GLIFKGKRAIITGG
+577 GLIFKGKNATIHGG
-591 TSYDCGPVLVDAE
+591 TTYDCGPVLVDAE
-604 KDVVVESVSWRAI
+604 KDVSVHLVKWRAI
-617 RKTVAGDGTDDAI
+617 KKPAVGDGTDDAI
-630 IFRGANCK
+630 ILRGANCK
-638 AVGNDFTG
+638 VEQCDFAG

-671 ITDNTVGG
+671 IVGNTVGG

-684 IRAAINQ
+684 IRSAVNQ

-736 VLAAGATQELTI
+736 VMAAGATQELTI